1 MFSEMLILRKKFVKK
16 DKKTEKGHKNSPLEQ
31 LSGTE
36 FAAIR
41 VIISSRESLSTWEI
55 TINNRLIF
63 GTLCVA
69 FFFYS
74 AYVYTMG
81 TAAAH
86 IEPMSDEARHGQ
98 DLFQQRYMAGFIFSA
113 ILIAVI
119 SFIDDVWEKSAL
131 FKLATHV
138 VAVGVVLYSGIV
150 IDSLSVPWADSLPL
164 GIAGFIISF
173 FWILGL
179 TNAYNFMDGI
189 DGLVASTALITGIFF
204 MAISYYEGSTFVY
217 ITSYTIIAGA
227 VGFLVYNAPPAK
239 IFMGDVGSAFLGFVF
254 ATLAIIAARYDE
266 SHTSFLVMPML
277 LLHFIFDTLFT
288 FVRRVLNGQ
297 NPLKAHRTHL
307 YQLRVRSGHTHLDVT
322 LMLSCMA
329 FLQGLGALWM
339 VNIPGN
345 ERLFVFIPFIVLQ
358 ADYAMLT
365 LKRARKRGVTRNG
378 NH

>member
-1 MFSEMLILRKKFVKK
+1 MEISQLYIHILFGCSLAVVATLITWGMLKFVRILDHPNHRSSHERSVPK
-16 DKKTEKGHKNSPLEQ
+16 
-31 LSGTE
+31 SGGISIVVTFLIGMAFIIV
-36 FAAIR
+36 FA
-41 VIISSRESLSTWEI
+41 E
-55 TINNRLIF
+55 
-63 GTLCVA
+63 
-69 FFFYS
+69 
-74 AYVYTMG
+74 
-81 TAAAH
+81 
-86 IEPMSDEARHGQ
+86 Q
-98 DLFQQRYMAGFIFSA
+98 DLIQQRYIAGFVFSA

-288 FVRRVLNGQ
+288 FVRRVRNGQ

-307 YQLRVRSGHTHLDVT
+307 YQLRVRSGHTHLEVT

-358 ADYAMLT
+358 AVYAMLT
-365 LKRARKRGVTRNG
+365 LKRARKRGVNLNG
-378 NH
+378 ND